1 MTLYVTQYLIL
12 NKVDYFAVAEEF
24 TTLEQLFKK
33 ETVFEKLNFWI
44 DMIIYPMINL
54 ISIIVY
60 NQRMG
65 IFTIMSI
72 HKSVTKWQQ
81 YLRYLQLKTI
91 TNEWKE
97 IVNSTGGPSI
107 STNDDTYIMY
117 VFADAMQRLYNRL
130 FRINERSKLT
140 TRSS

>member
-1 MTLYVTQYLIL
+1 VTQYLIL

-60 NQRMG
+60 NQQMG
-65 IFTIMSI
+65 VFTIMSI

>member
-1 MTLYVTQYLIL
+1 
-12 NKVDYFAVAEEF
+12 
-24 TTLEQLFKK
+24 
-33 ETVFEKLNFWI
+33 
-44 DMIIYPMINL
+44 
-54 ISIIVY
+54 
-60 NQRMG
+60 MG
-65 IFTIMSI
+65 VFTIMSI

>member
-1 MTLYVTQYLIL
+1 VTQYLIL

-24 TTLEQLFKK
+24 TKLEQLFKK

-60 NQRMG
+60 NQQMG
-65 IFTIMSI
+65 VFTIMSI